1 MKGGNPSVS
10 LMMERGDG
18 QGREWSRRCIDHV
31 AAAYMIRQQREMYE
45 MIENRL
51 DAKTTSMLKETILS
65 RALHKTN

>member
-18 QGREWSRRCIDHV
+18 QGREWSRPYIDHV

-51 DAKTTSMLKETILS
+51 DAKTTSILKETILS